1 MKFWPL
7 IAIFLLSACLDENIA
22 DHFVADGSVESL
34 TVVAS
39 ESQVFTCV
47 VAIYRATP
55 AAGPPE
61 LAQNFE
67 PWSINPLTERVHEM
81 AIEIRVLGN
90 ADECWNNKIRK
101 VTGSHSL
108 WEYLEAASPMNSFD
122 HGGNVA
128 LFDPQRNL
136 FIAFTG

>member
-7 IAIFLLSACLDENIA
+7 TAIFLLSGCLDENIA

-39 ESQVFTCV
+39 ETQVFTCV
-47 VAIYRATP
+47 VDIYRAPP

-67 PWSINPLTERVHEM
+67 PWSINPLTERVHET
-81 AIEIRVLGN
+81 AIEIRALGS
-90 ADECWNNKIRK
+90 ADECWNNKT
-101 VTGSHSL
+101 VTRMGRDLPS
-108 WEYLEAASPMNSFD
+108 
-122 HGGNVA
+122 
-128 LFDPQRNL
+128 
-136 FIAFTG
+136 

>member
-7 IAIFLLSACLDENIA
+7 TAIFLLSGCLDENIA

-39 ESQVFTCV
+39 ETQVFTCV
-47 VAIYRATP
+47 VEIYRAPP

-67 PWSINPLTERVHEM
+67 P
-81 AIEIRVLGN
+81 
-90 ADECWNNKIRK
+90 
-101 VTGSHSL
+101 
-108 WEYLEAASPMNSFD
+108 
-122 HGGNVA
+122 
-128 LFDPQRNL
+128 
-136 FIAFTG
+136 